1 MLLLGVLGTVFG
13 LLLSRSREVADL
25 ASSIFGSFVAVT
37 GDAHQAKVAQ
47 DIFRQQVRYERSIQ
61 IREDMRDVNKLMMES
76 VQTHVIMGSIILG
89 VCWNMCIEGF
99 PPEESERTVVGLWL
113 VFTCWAVTFTL
124 IALWLALRFQ
134 MKMSS
139 SARDRLLRRHRLMV
153 PDDLVVGRMGGHN
166 VVNHVA
172 NFHSW
177 MLSTINSMTTNEPKD
192 EEEQVV
198 RARRRHQNL
207 RVHVEALELTTPID
221 AEPLRKGMHAWLHSD
236 SGQERSWSH
245 HTLLDIPF
253 FLTGETLI
261 RSPWNF
267 KGDRILALRVYG
279 ESTLYVAAQCPPLGT
294 GKKENATSQ
303 HGLRK
308 ALWLAGQVPDW
319 PADELPQALHGF
331 HEDWC
336 GENGYGEFRRVE
348 GFSMYVD
355 RNDIEM
361 PLYKLVLAD
370 PKQKDFVDVVI
381 RWNFKAGCEALVVV
395 ARQGQ
400 VHCKEED
407 WPLAEFNAE
416 VKEVLN
422 LRRYSGLFLRHGTS
436 CLVMACCV
444 LYVARMSVLLQS
456 QRLWWYEPVL
466 VAIAMLPSIVAIG
479 IMPLDVWE
487 KETLFADRRGKAQL
501 EEVNVVTPKSSPIAA
516 PRSELGAPRQ
526 GEAVSPSVSRT
537 STGLQGPARILLED
551 GLSSS
556 PGLTLPGIEQ
566 RRSRMRSQSA
576 PPKERPMV
584 RRLENCCTEMRIGLE
599 NCQVVAH
606 DREQLT
612 IRNLRQQA
620 APPPE
625 PPPPLPSGDAHE
637 ILWSGSPVGVSSG
650 DGGGNPEGLGIWG
663 EDKAEQLALQI
674 AKSASSESEKRRRRF
689 SCPKWG
695 YASGLILGARLLE
708 LLLALSALSVL
719 ITSPAILGSATPI
732 SSGEGR
738 SVEWRL
744 EPSTWPALFR
754 PSAALLRG
762 PTLLVAAGPLL
773 RSFGVSG
780 GRWAPL
786 GEPRLLPGAVLGLVS
801 WEGQALALSA
811 DGLRP
816 VSNADGLSAPAERL
830 NPLDLVA
837 LALEAPRLA
846 ALPPRV
852 SSPISRASGATWPGA
867 DVAAVVLHGAAGLQ
881 LCRAS
886 NSSGELKFD
895 FISSLK
901 PVGLLPEITA
911 LFFCSSCGSG
921 GQGSVLWTLGP
932 QGQLSAI
939 GFESGRVLATFQA
952 AGDLAADGSPNLL
965 TGNSTHLLLVTVG
978 SSSAPAIFSI
988 PHPVLDFG

>member
-1 MLLLGVLGTVFG
+1 MSKKSPGDFIKQVLGRPVIVKLNNGADYRGILTCLDGYMNLAMEKTEEYVDGELKHKYGDTFIRG
-13 LLLSRSREVADL
+13 NNVLYISQQPKNREVADL

-47 DIFRQQVRYERSIQ
+47 E
-61 IREDMRDVNKLMMES
+61 
-76 VQTHVIMGSIILG
+76 
-89 VCWNMCIEGF
+89 
-99 PPEESERTVVGLWL
+99 
-113 VFTCWAVTFTL
+113 
-124 IALWLALRFQ
+124 
-134 MKMSS
+134 
-139 SARDRLLRRHRLMV
+139 RLMV

-236 SGQERSWSH
+236 SGQESEPFGFGH
-245 HTLLDIPF
+245 FGQLD
-253 FLTGETLI
+253 
-261 RSPWNF
+261 
-267 KGDRILALRVYG
+267 
-279 ESTLYVAAQCPPLGT
+279 
-294 GKKENATSQ
+294 
-303 HGLRK
+303 
-308 ALWLAGQVPDW
+308 
-319 PADELPQALHGF
+319 
-331 HEDWC
+331 
-336 GENGYGEFRRVE
+336 
-348 GFSMYVD
+348 
-355 RNDIEM
+355 
-361 PLYKLVLAD
+361 
-370 PKQKDFVDVVI
+370 
-381 RWNFKAGCEALVVV
+381 
-395 ARQGQ
+395 
-400 VHCKEED
+400 
-407 WPLAEFNAE
+407 
-416 VKEVLN
+416 
-422 LRRYSGLFLRHGTS
+422 
-436 CLVMACCV
+436 
-444 LYVARMSVLLQS
+444 VLLQS

-801 WEGQALALSA
+801 WEGQA
-811 DGLRP
+811 RCW
-816 VSNADGLSAPAERL
+816 R
-830 NPLDLVA
+830 
-837 LALEAPRLA
+837 
-846 ALPPRV
+846 
-852 SSPISRASGATWPGA
+852 
-867 DVAAVVLHGAAGLQ
+867 
-881 LCRAS
+881 
-886 NSSGELKFD
+886 
-895 FISSLK
+895 
-901 PVGLLPEITA
+901 
-911 LFFCSSCGSG
+911 
-921 GQGSVLWTLGP
+921 
-932 QGQLSAI
+932 
-939 GFESGRVLATFQA
+939 
-952 AGDLAADGSPNLL
+952 
-965 TGNSTHLLLVTVG
+965 
-978 SSSAPAIFSI
+978 
-988 PHPVLDFG
+988 